1 MSSNKRGADEAEL
14 PNHAPAVKKPLL
26 AREPSIFN
34 IKPTDDIVKYLA
46 NFLGDHCK
54 LENVEVRIEDERKKK
69 KKTHSVV

>member
-1 MSSNKRGADEAEL
+1 
-14 PNHAPAVKKPLL
+14 L

-54 LENVEVRIEDERKKK
+54 LENVEVRIEDEWKKK
-69 KKTHSVV
+69 KEKKKKLILLFRLKQN